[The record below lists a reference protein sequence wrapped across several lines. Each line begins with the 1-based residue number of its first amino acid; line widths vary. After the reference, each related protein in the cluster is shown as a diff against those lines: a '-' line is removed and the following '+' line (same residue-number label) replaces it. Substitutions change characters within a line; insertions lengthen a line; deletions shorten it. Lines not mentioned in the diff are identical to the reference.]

1 MSLPVLTL
9 VAALAVSGPRLP
21 FVAKPACPF
30 ECCQYGRWTARVSL
44 RVRPRVREL
53 RAVAF
58 TIAAGDSF
66 TALEGEVWVNRA
78 GLVIVQRRLPIY
90 EREGAPTMLPPGE
103 RLFLLDYLGEGG
115 WNAWTRGR
123 RVGTN
128 QEDWGDSLVR
138 VVRWPDFEWW
148 VHVQTFDG
156 RTGWVLVSDSRTP
169 EDSVLPV
176 DGADGCG

>member
-1 MSLPVLTL
+1 MSLRVLSL
-9 VAALAVSGPRLP
+9 VSALAVSGLRLP
-21 FVAKPACPF
+21 YVAKHACPF

-44 RVRPRVREL
+44 RVRPRIREL

-66 TALEGEVWVNRA
+66 TALEGEVWVNRP
-78 GLVIVQRRLPIY
+78 GLMIVRRRLPIY
-90 EREGAPTMLPPGE
+90 EGGGARTFLRPGE
-103 RLFLLDYLGEGG
+103 RVLLLDSLGEGG
-115 WNAWTRGR
+115 WNAWARGR

-128 QEDWGDSLVR
+128 EEDWGDSIVR

-148 VHVQTFDG
+148 VHVRTLDG
-156 RTGWVLVSDSRTP
+156 RTGWVLVTDSRSP
-169 EDSVLPV
+169 EDSALPV